1 MTFRSPYHSRK
12 EEVNLLGPLRIK
24 TVNKVALGKSHPCS
38 TACLLIIQLQIWRRR
53 VWHVL
58 INVLLRASQARI
70 REYGIS
76 IMNSLESKEEV
87 RKRSKSDYP
96 TEFLS
101 RYLVTL
107 YVVTLLESFFLL
119 CMSSKGRK
127 TQEVNSSSSSIKPET
142 RASNSHFKHFPGGSS
157 GINASVTGW
166 IPGLARSPGEAKGN
180 PLQYTCLKDPVDKG
194 A

>member
-1 MTFRSPYHSRK
+1 MPERWVLTTWHSISPRAGVVEGEPLDLQKPIPFQKRGSQSSRAS
-12 EEVNLLGPLRIK
+12 ENQ
-24 TVNKVALGKSHPCS
+24 NCQQVALGKSHPCS

-96 TEFLS
+96 NEFLS

-127 TQEVNSSSSSIKPET
+127 TQEVNSSSSKKKVSTQSPTVIF
-142 RASNSHFKHFPGGSS
+142 RHQ
-157 GINASVTGW
+157 
-166 IPGLARSPGEAKGN
+166 ARNKSLE
-180 PLQYTCLKDPVDKG
+180 LSL
-194 A
+194 

>member
-127 TQEVNSSSSSIKPET
+127 TQEVNSSSKKKVSTQSPTVI
-142 RASNSHFKHFPGGSS
+142 FKHQARNKSLQLQADV
-157 GINASVTGW
+157 ISV
-166 IPGLARSPGEAKGN
+166 
-180 PLQYTCLKDPVDKG
+180 
-194 A
+194 